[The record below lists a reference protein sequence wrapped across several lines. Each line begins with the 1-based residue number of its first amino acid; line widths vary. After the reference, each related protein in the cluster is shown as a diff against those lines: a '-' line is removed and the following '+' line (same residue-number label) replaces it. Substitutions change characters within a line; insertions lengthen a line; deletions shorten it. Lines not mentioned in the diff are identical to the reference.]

1 MKKISILGVTGSIGQ
16 SALNVYKNFTNELE
30 IVAVSTNANVGSL
43 LKTLDGMYVKPKY
56 AVIADENACLQYFK
70 EKSAV
75 YNTTK
80 IVCGKSALLEMCQD
94 TENNLIING
103 ISGQAG
109 LEPSVKV
116 LQSGIDLALANKESM
131 VCGGDILRSLS
142 AQNGGKIIPVDSEHS
157 AIFQLLRDKS
167 DKDISR
173 IIITASGGPFRNRDK
188 ATFADITV
196 AEALAH
202 PTWSMG
208 RKISIDSA
216 TLANK
221 GLEVIEAHQLFGFD
235 YDRINVLVH
244 PQSLIHSMIEMT
256 DGEIYAQIGP
266 KDMSL
271 PIQNSLFYPD
281 IRQNGYNRLDLT
293 KGLTLELLPIDMDKF
308 RMLSF
313 AYHVGRRGGLWTSFY
328 NSVNE
333 ILVARFLNEQIRFTD
348 IESGMER
355 ALEYFDA
362 DNCIDKSEVTLEN
375 ILRVQNLSGTIVQKL
390 FGE

>member
-1 MKKISILGVTGSIGQ
+1 MRNITILGATGSIGR
-16 SALNVYKNFTNELE
+16 SALNVYRNFKDELH
-30 IVAVSTNANVGSL
+30 IHAISVHTDIQAMLRVIDQCQPDIAVVADSESCRQHFGALSAEYGS
-43 LKTLDGMYVKPKY
+43 
-56 AVIADENACLQYFK
+56 
-70 EKSAV
+70 
-75 YNTTK
+75 TK
-80 IVCGKSALLEMCQD
+80 IICGSEGLQQICSDGEADIVL
-94 TENNLIING
+94 NA

-109 LEPSVKV
+109 LLPSVWV
-116 LQSGIDLALANKESM
+116 LSSGTDLALANKESM

-167 DKDISR
+167 AKDISR

-235 YDRINVLVH
+235 YDRINVVLH

-256 DGEIYAQIGP
+256 DGELYAQIGP

-293 KGLTLELLPIDMDKF
+293 KGLTLELLPVDMDKF

-313 AYHVGRRGGLWTSFY
+313 SYQGGRRGGF
-328 NSVNE
+328 
-333 ILVARFLNEQIRFTD
+333 
-348 IESGMER
+348 
-355 ALEYFDA
+355 
-362 DNCIDKSEVTLEN
+362 
-375 ILRVQNLSGTIVQKL
+375 
-390 FGE
+390 

>member
-1 MKKISILGVTGSIGQ
+1 MKNITILGATGSIGR
-16 SALNVYKNFTNELE
+16 SALNVYKNFSDELH
-30 IVAVSTNANVGSL
+30 IHAISVHTDIQAMLRVIDQCQPDIAVVADSESCRQHFGALSAEYGS
-43 LKTLDGMYVKPKY
+43 
-56 AVIADENACLQYFK
+56 
-70 EKSAV
+70 
-75 YNTTK
+75 TK
-80 IVCGKSALLEMCQD
+80 IICGSEGLQQICSDGKADIVL
-94 TENNLIING
+94 NA

-109 LEPSVKV
+109 LLPSVWV
-116 LQSGIDLALANKESM
+116 LSSGTDLALANKESM

-142 AQNGGKIIPVDSEHS
+142 AANGGKIIPVDSEHS

-167 DKDISR
+167 DKDVTR
-173 IIITASGGPFRNRDK
+173 LIITASGGPFRTRDK

-333 ILVARFLNEQIRFTD
+333 ILVARFLNEKIRFTD

-362 DNCIDKSEVTLEN
+362 DNCIDKATVTLEN
-375 ILRVQNLSGTIVQKL
+375 IQRVQELSGTIVQKL
-390 FGE
+390 FGD